1 MIENSFQN
9 ISNYLIT
16 LFKNNEASFEKH
28 YEKML
33 IEGNNNYKGIYLHQC
48 INESIEEFVVK
59 IYFDKLRQLPIAQNI
74 LFCYKETTQEEVQ
87 AFFYRSILCHY
98 NTLFTVII
106 YDSFTDY
113 QQILMHNFIN
123 ELLSYRREKMNI
135 KNEKEKT
142 NTYLDSC
149 IIFVYRDNKNDL
161 TFLNNLGEDIIIED
175 ENINNKIKGNSTI
188 KNIRVISSD
197 CCGLGKSFKIKKKVN
212 KHKKNYYLF
221 GINENDIKNN
231 LFSKLEKLLNKIKK
245 ESDEKFDK
253 IAIHLDMPENGDNTI
268 INEFLFS
275 FLITKFYCN
284 NENII
289 FIPSDI
295 EIYVEIPNIFDNNY
309 LSIYGILNIFKR
321 KNITLDKMPKLD
333 LPEETIRIFNNIL
346 GYDSIDKIEQFI
358 KDKIGMKNYS
368 YYQVQI
374 FIKIIIS
381 QIGKFQGKIKFISEG
396 KDTTEEFI
404 MDIINSSKYF
414 VYNNFSRILLQ
425 KNMDD
430 MDDNNYIELLSKIYD
445 YDLSNQRYDLPLIYI
460 HTEKLSFGQ
469 IYIGQKESKKNK
481 TDNYIYLEKLKPI
494 LNIQND
500 IEKDIGEKKSL
511 LSILNKDNYIL
522 TNDIFKK
529 MNLIYYRIKANIPVI
544 LMGEAAVGKL
554 SLVIKLNQ
562 LLNNGEIT
570 IQIINIHPEISEL
583 KIYNIMKEMNKRAN
597 LVEKETWIYFNHMN
611 ACSSFSLIKEIFT
624 NRTFNGEK
632 VNDKIRL
639 IGSCYPYKKRR
650 INPHGI
656 KRKDNKNEELVYNVN
671 HLPLSLLYFVFNFG
685 CINQEDEK
693 KYIYNFLNKLFTENE
708 KSMHLITSEIILKC
722 HEFFRK
728 TYDPSFVTLREIHKF
743 LELVQFF
750 MRYYEIK
757 EKCINEEDKQEKN
770 LLFKIK
776 SIICAIYICYYYKI
790 TDERY
795 KYNFNF
801 ELKSIILKLVN
812 SSEENG
818 KNEKIDLYMEKSLLD
833 LIKYKP
839 LKEDLSNENIN
850 NFSDILKIEQDFI
863 LNKIELDI
871 GIGKNNLLK
880 KNIFLSFISLLTNIP
895 LILIGQT
902 GTSKSLSIELINKS
916 MKGKYSKD
924 TFFKKLP
931 RIIPVQYTCSETT
944 TTNDIEN
951 IFQIIHNKFN
961 QYNDKNNKE
970 KLIFEILFDKIH
982 LLETNVFNIL
992 CEILKNNGNIE
1003 GIRFIGLSNYYL
1015 NTSLINNSFVVS
1027 LPNLEE
1033 QLDDLLYTTRCI
1045 VESISEDISKEKI
1058 FEILSKTYFEYKN
1071 KLYFIQKLI
1080 ALNKFIGNNKNNL
1093 NLKNLMFAEI
1103 ECMNE
1108 FKKVLE
1114 NIKPIEAD
1122 FHGIENFFNLI
1133 KGIAKDMKGLNY
1145 DEEEVTQIIKKHI
1158 EENFGGFDYE
1168 IVIDLNPKF
1177 DDIRDE
1183 LDLIKDILEKGE
1195 KVDDKIRIG
1204 SEVVFKNVYNIVCK
1218 RNGLNDY
1225 QI

>member
-1 MIENSFQN
+1 MNTIIRFILNNINNNGKIKNGEKVIYFNSNDYLSQPQLMIENSFQN

-149 IIFVYRDNKNDL
+149 IIFVYKDNKNDL

-396 KDTTEEFI
+396 KDTSEEFI
-404 MDIINSSKYF
+404 MDIVKSTKF
-414 VYNNFSRILLQ
+414 VVSNCFSRILLQ

-743 LELVQFF
+743 LEL
-750 MRYYEIK
+750 K
-757 EKCINEEDKQEKN
+757 
-770 LLFKIK
+770 
-776 SIICAIYICYYYKI
+776 
-790 TDERY
+790 
-795 KYNFNF
+795 
-801 ELKSIILKLVN
+801 
-812 SSEENG
+812 
-818 KNEKIDLYMEKSLLD
+818 
-833 LIKYKP
+833 
-839 LKEDLSNENIN
+839 
-850 NFSDILKIEQDFI
+850 
-863 LNKIELDI
+863 
-871 GIGKNNLLK
+871 
-880 KNIFLSFISLLTNIP
+880 
-895 LILIGQT
+895 
-902 GTSKSLSIELINKS
+902 
-916 MKGKYSKD
+916 
-924 TFFKKLP
+924 
-931 RIIPVQYTCSETT
+931 
-944 TTNDIEN
+944 
-951 IFQIIHNKFN
+951 
-961 QYNDKNNKE
+961 
-970 KLIFEILFDKIH
+970 
-982 LLETNVFNIL
+982 
-992 CEILKNNGNIE
+992 
-1003 GIRFIGLSNYYL
+1003 
-1015 NTSLINNSFVVS
+1015 
-1027 LPNLEE
+1027 
-1033 QLDDLLYTTRCI
+1033 
-1045 VESISEDISKEKI
+1045 
-1058 FEILSKTYFEYKN
+1058 
-1071 KLYFIQKLI
+1071 
-1080 ALNKFIGNNKNNL
+1080 KFIYSR
-1093 NLKNLMFAEI
+1093 
-1103 ECMNE
+1103 
-1108 FKKVLE
+1108 VR
-1114 NIKPIEAD
+1114 
-1122 FHGIENFFNLI
+1122 
-1133 KGIAKDMKGLNY
+1133 
-1145 DEEEVTQIIKKHI
+1145 T
-1158 EENFGGFDYE
+1158 
-1168 IVIDLNPKF
+1168 
-1177 DDIRDE
+1177 
-1183 LDLIKDILEKGE
+1183 
-1195 KVDDKIRIG
+1195 
-1204 SEVVFKNVYNIVCK
+1204 
-1218 RNGLNDY
+1218 
-1225 QI
+1225 